1 MWSFLKQSPNPMFA
15 WGRVPRYHGFCYPLN
30 SSPTDSPLSTAFE
43 NVWLSQGKAGGGG
56 IVQCRPV
63 INKRPLLNKDCS
75 RDPNIKVL
83 KNEGLS
89 NRRSTLVR
97 V

>member
-15 WGRVPRYHGFCYPLN
+15 WGRVHRYHGFCYPLN

-43 NVWLSQGKAGGGG
+43 NARLSQGKAGGGG

-63 INKRPLLNKDCS
+63 IKNTLSLIRIVVGILILRS
-75 RDPNIKVL
+75 L
-83 KNEGLS
+83 KMRGLVIAG
-89 NRRSTLVR
+89 LH
-97 V
+97 